1 MNCQEPFPCFFPC
14 PFPVRTLLNFNLVR
28 ICLSRIMIRER
39 TEHGGG
45 MKHIQWKDN
54 ELILLD
60 QRKLPLEITF
70 ITCRTPETVA
80 TAIRNMIV
88 RGAPAIG
95 ITAAYGL
102 AISTLLKRDFDADC
116 QLLLASRPTAVNL
129 RWAVE
134 RMRDCH
140 RKNNGDPDAM
150 VAEAVEIHREDI
162 EMNRRM
168 GGFGASLFKQPVTI
182 LTHCNAGALATGGYG
197 TALGVIR
204 SLFRRKKLK
213 KVYVDETRPYLQGAR
228 LTAFELAEAKIPH
241 RVITDN
247 SAGYFMA
254 KGEIDGV
261 ITGADRIA
269 ANGDTAN
276 KIGTMMVAVLANY
289 FKIPFYIAA
298 PWSTFDLSLE
308 SGDKIPI
315 EERGRNEVA
324 LINGK
329 SIVPDESP
337 VAHIGFDVTPGN
349 LITGFVTENG
359 ILHPPFRTD
368 SD

>member
-1 MNCQEPFPCFFPC
+1 M
-14 PFPVRTLLNFNLVR
+14 
-28 ICLSRIMIRER
+28 
-39 TEHGGG
+39 EH
-45 MKHIQWKDN
+45 ILWKND
-54 ELILLD
+54 ELILMD
-60 QRKLPLEITF
+60 QRKLPGETAF
-70 ITCRTPETVA
+70 VTCKTPDDVA
-80 TAIRNMIV
+80 AAIRNMVV

-102 AISTLLKRDFDADC
+102 AMSAILKRDFDADC
-116 QLLLASRPTAVNL
+116 QLLLDSRPTAVNL

-134 RMRDCH
+134 RMRDC
-140 RKNNGDPDAM
+140 RNKNHGKSDFF
-150 VAEAVEIHREDI
+150 VAEAIEIHREDI

-168 GGFGASLFKQPVTI
+168 GEFGASLFSKPVTI

-204 SLFRRKKLK
+204 SLFNHGKLK
-213 KVYVDETRPYLQGAR
+213 EVFADETRPYLQGAR
-228 LTAFELAEAKIPH
+228 LTAFELAKAGIPH

-254 KGEIDGV
+254 KGEIDAV
-261 ITGADRIA
+261 ITGADRVA

-276 KIGTMMVAVLANY
+276 KIGTMMLAVLARH
-289 FKIPFYIAA
+289 FEIPFYIAA
-298 PWSTFDLSLE
+298 PWSTFDLSLA
-308 SGDKIPI
+308 SGVGIPI
-315 EERGRNEVA
+315 EERGRDEVA
-324 LINGK
+324 FINGK
-329 SIVPDESP
+329 SIVPDNSP

-349 LITGFVTENG
+349 LISGFVTEKG